1 MALKI
6 NKKSPFWVRVGEL
19 IGRPVRRRPGINLSR
34 LAKVTKSGQTVL
46 VASRVLGTGTMPH
59 PVTVA
64 AMGFTASARRLIE
77 KSGGKVVTLEEMA
90 AKHPTGKD
98 VGLVI

>member
-19 IGRPVRRRPGINLSR
+19 TGRAVRKRPGINLSR
-34 LAKVTKSGQTVL
+34 LTKVTKKDQVVL
-46 VASRVLGTGTMPH
+46 VASRVLGTGQMHH
-59 PVTVA
+59 PITVA
-64 AMGFTASARRLIE
+64 ALGFTNSARRLIE
-77 KSGGKVVTLEEMA
+77 KSGGKIITLEEMA
-90 AKHPTGKD
+90 IQHPTGKD

>member
-6 NKKSPFWVRVGEL
+6 NKKSPFWVRAKEL
-19 IGRPVRRRPGINLSR
+19 MGRAVRKRPGINLSR
-34 LAKVTKSGQTVL
+34 LDKVTKTGQTVL
-46 VASRVLGTGTMPH
+46 VASKILGTGTLSH
-59 PVTVA
+59 PLNVA
-64 AMGFTASARRLIE
+64 AMGFSASARKTIE
-77 KSGGKVVTLEEMA
+77 AKGGKIMTIEEMA

>member
-6 NKKSPFWVRVGEL
+6 NKKSPFWVRAGEL
-19 IGRPVRRRPGINLSR
+19 LGRAVRKRPGINLSR
-34 LAKVTKSGQTVL
+34 LSKVTKSGQTVL
-46 VASRVLGTGTMPH
+46 VASKVLGTGAIGH
-59 PVTVA
+59 PLNVA
-64 AMGFTASARRLIE
+64 AIGFSAGARKTIE
-77 KSGGKVVTLEEMA
+77 AAGGKIMTLEEMA